1 MPDRLYLVVS
11 VLSALKARPAAEY
24 GRFRLSAIP
33 IGAQIEVQG
42 TSGTLSGMIE
52 ARWNGQLYILF
63 PSDLEHKTQPI
74 AA

>member
-1 MPDRLYLVVS
+1 MPSGLYLVIS
-11 VLSALKARPAAEY
+11 VLSALKARPQAEY
-24 GRFRLSAIP
+24 GRYRLSAIP
-33 IGAQIEVQG
+33 IGAQIEVEG

-63 PSDLEHKTQPI
+63 PSDVEHKTKPL

>member
-1 MPDRLYLVVS
+1 MPSGIYLVVS
-11 VLSALKARPAAEY
+11 VLSALKPRPAAEY

-33 IGAQIEVQG
+33 VGAQIEVEG
-42 TSGTLSGMIE
+42 TSDTLSGMIE
-52 ARWNGQLYILF
+52 AKWNGQIYILF

>member
-1 MPDRLYLVVS
+1 MPSRLYLVVS
-11 VLSALKARPAAEY
+11 VLSALKTRPAAEY

-33 IGAQIEVQG
+33 VGAQIEVQG
-42 TSGTLSGMIE
+42 TSETLSGMIE
-52 ARWNGQLYILF
+52 ARWNGQVYILF

>member
-1 MPDRLYLVVS
+1 MPSGVYLVVS
-11 VLSALKARPAAEY
+11 VLSALRARPATEY

-33 IGAQIEVQG
+33 VGAHIEVEG
-42 TSGTLSGMIE
+42 TSQTLSGMVE

-63 PSDLEHKTQPI
+63 PSDLQHKTQPI

>member
-1 MPDRLYLVVS
+1 MPSRLYLVIS
-11 VLSALKARPAAEY
+11 VLSALKARPATEY

-33 IGAQIEVQG
+33 VGAQIELEG
-42 TSGTLSGMIE
+42 TSPTLSGMVE